1 MAAKTA
7 TRIRATAAN
16 TINAAWPI
24 PASATI
30 QPERRNTITP
40 KMLIKHEVNTPSQV
54 PNKVLS
60 ETKKCESHHGGAIE
74 P

>member
-16 TINAAWPI
+16 TINAACPI

-30 QPERRNTITP
+30 QPVRRNTITP
-40 KMLIKHEVNTPSQV
+40 KILIKHDVKTPSQV
-54 PNKVLS
+54 PNNVRS
-60 ETKKCESHHGGAIE
+60 ETKKCESHHGGAKL